1 MISREKQLDRPDNRI
16 KLVDQV
22 YDVKRQDRV
31 RGVDMGKAKA
41 RDDAALR
48 RKTAAPDVD
57 YDAHDPNLEGR
68 PALDYSKFKGREEL
82 FDTSNAVDAIY
93 DAKIQDKVKM
103 TPRMGKQAARGELFD
118 TRNAVDRIYETE
130 KGARALRK
138 NTSTMIS
145 MEKQLD
151 RPDNR
156 IKLVDQVYDIKRLD
170 KIPAIDIKKQK
181 PRDDAALR
189 RKTDAPDT
197 DYDPNDRFLSNNN
210 RAPAFEFGPPVEY
223 SYSDD
228 DNEDDERDW

>member
-1 MISREKQLDRPDNRI
+1 MGMGKQAARGELFDTRNAVDRIYETEKGDKALRKKASTMISMEKQLDRPDNRVQ
-16 KLVDQV
+16 LVDQV

-41 RDDAALR
+41 RDDAAIR
-48 RKTAAPDVD
+48 RRTEAPDVD

-82 FDTSNAVDAIY
+82 FDTSSAVDAIY
-93 DAKIQDKVKM
+93 DTKIQDKVKM

-118 TRNAVDRIYETE
+118 TRNAVDHVYETE
-130 KGARALRK
+130 KGDRALRK

-156 IKLVDQVYDIKRLD
+156 IKRLD

-197 DYDPNDRFLSNNN
+197 D
-210 RAPAFEFGPPVEY
+210 
-223 SYSDD
+223 
-228 DNEDDERDW
+228 

>member
-1 MISREKQLDRPDNRI
+1 MGMGKQAARGELFDTRNAVDRIYETEKGDRALRKKASTMISMEKQLDRPDNRV

-82 FDTSNAVDAIY
+82 FDTSSAVDAMY

-118 TRNAVDRIYETE
+118 TRNAVDHVYDIE
-130 KGARALRK
+130 KGDRALRK

-156 IKLVDQVYDIKRLD
+156 VKLVDQVYDVKR
-170 KIPAIDIKKQK
+170 Q
-181 PRDDAALR
+181 
-189 RKTDAPDT
+189 
-197 DYDPNDRFLSNNN
+197 DRV
-210 RAPAFEFGPPVEY
+210 RGVDMGKA
-223 SYSDD
+223 
-228 DNEDDERDW
+228 